1 MHEYDDLVKR
11 LRSAARWSEFGLVIV
26 PSLCLEAGKAI
37 EELSAKL
44 DGLQFFEENITKLP
58 NCNTCLKKNMCEFVP
73 RAGEYCRIN
82 CPFWLGDPKEAKDA

>member
-1 MHEYDDLVKR
+1 MHEYEDLVKR
-11 LRSAARWSEFGLVIV
+11 LRTAARGADVGLVIV
-26 PSLCLEAGKAI
+26 PSLCTDAAKAI

-58 NCNTCLKKNMCEFVP
+58 NCNTCLKKYMCEFVP

-82 CPFWLGDPKEAKDA
+82 CPVWLGQTREDHDA